1 MIRFLLALFGV
12 AAVGSAAY
20 AQSCPAVT
28 APGQRGNLHTEV
40 ALVSLVKGQWVQGDI
55 RSIRS
60 VRTYMSGTDAN
71 VVIGVDNVCPHQG
84 CAVNFTNPRQDCTAI
99 NTGKP
104 FFGWA
109 LTQGNGDTVIP
120 TRQSSMDIKQPSGT
134 VIFSQGGLGGPRCHL
149 SITAPGVTSMNTFV
163 VNRATGVAWS
173 VKTVRVVAGIHG
185 GSGPLDY
192 YSIIGVD
199 PNSPATLPAATGQD
213 CTTSSND
220 WYDFYWNID
229 GKSTV
234 AESLAPYVE
243 YPGVVQLNQR
253 Q

>member
-1 MIRFLLALFGV
+1 MKRRYLVLTMTLCSVG
-12 AAVGSAAY
+12 AAQAANT
-20 AQSCPAVT
+20 CPAVT
-28 APGQRGNLHTEV
+28 APGGRGNLHTEV
-40 ALVSLVKGQWVQGDI
+40 ANMAGQL
-55 RSIRS
+55 RAIRS
-60 VRTYMSGTDAN
+60 VRTFMSGTDAN

-84 CAVNFTNPRQDCTAI
+84 CDVNFSAPRQDCTA
-99 NTGKP
+99 NNAGQP

-109 LTQGNGDTVIP
+109 LSRGTGPIVIN

-149 SITAPGVTSMNTFV
+149 NIPNPVLAMNTWV
-163 VNRATGVAWS
+163 VNRATGTAWS

-192 YSIIGVD
+192 YAVIGVD
-199 PNSPATLPAATGQD
+199 TTSHATLPRATAQD

-229 GKSTV
+229 GQQTV
-234 AESLAPYVE
+234 AESIVPYAE
-243 YPGVVQLNQR
+243 YPGVVQLNQG